1 MNRGCLTLFGLGLL
15 SLFVFGVTLEAL
27 NDPKELSAIPF
38 NPWDFL
44 TYGLIALGILLLI
57 RIVRKP
63 DPQKTLTGKWTSD
76 VKNERGRIR
85 MALRLNQDGNAE
97 IDIKGKVAG
106 SDEIAT
112 LESCVLTEKQFYPK
126 KNGLRTNQQCPSMP
140 IPP

>member
-1 MNRGCLTLFGLGLL
+1 LGLL

-57 RIVRKP
+57 CILRKP
-63 DPQKTLTGKWTSD
+63 DPRKTLTRKRTSD

-85 MALRLNQDGNAE
+85 TALRLNHDGNAE
-97 IDIKGKVAG
+97 IDSGYRYLYDDFRDEGANDFLYQMSLYGLQG
-106 SDEIAT
+106 SIA
-112 LESCVLTEKQFYPK
+112 LKA
-126 KNGLRTNQQCPSMP
+126 
-140 IPP
+140 